1 MGMSA
6 WGFII
11 TPVLIASDPSLS
23 EAQRDAQLQEFAP
36 VAVEEYT
43 DVFDE
48 LTSIAGVAALDDSQM
63 ANASGGTGVDLALG
77 ISNLGVNVAENNG
90 SVSGSNGNNSITGDV
105 SNNTISNNSGV
116 TTVLNNSGN
125 GVVMQ
130 SIVNLNIFLQ
140 GAGPQ

>member
-1 MGMSA
+1 MSA

-63 ANASGGTGVDLALG
+63 ANASGGTDMA
-77 ISNLGVNVAENNG
+77 IDIANLGVNVAENNG

>member
-11 TPVLIASDPSLS
+11 APVLIATDPSLS
-23 EAQRDAQLQEFAP
+23 EAQREDRLLDYAP
-36 VAVEEYT
+36 AAYEQSQ
-43 DVFDE
+43 DLFDE
-48 LTSIAGVAALDDSQM
+48 LASVAGVSALDDATM
-63 ANASGGTGVDLALG
+63 AGAAGGASVAVDIAD
-77 ISNLGVNVAENNG
+77 LGVNIAENNG
-90 SVSGSNGNNSITGDV
+90 AVSGSNGNNSVTGDV
-105 SNNTISNNSGV
+105 ANNTISNNSGI

-140 GAGPQ
+140 GGGPQ